1 MLIKGC
7 ILKTMSMSEMKIPF
21 CDMEYHGYC
30 NWAWALIFDASKVAQ
45 LKRKSTKTR
54 KGHTSLHW
62 LTIIASLCHPPNGS
76 RCFLDKQKA
85 KNSCEKSLLFF
96 CGKEHSR
103 EVCKAVQLFFKTF
116 YKRREMRALRRNL
129 PTRVPVPTE
138 HEVDDVSVDSEMPVV
153 I

>member
-1 MLIKGC
+1 
-7 ILKTMSMSEMKIPF
+7 MSMSEMKIPF

-30 NWAWALIFDASKVAQ
+30 NWAWALTFDASKVAQ

-96 CGKEHSR
+96 VAKNTPE
-103 EVCKAVQLFFKTF
+103 KYAKPYNYFLKLFTKDA
-116 YKRREMRALRRNL
+116 K
-129 PTRVPVPTE
+129 
-138 HEVDDVSVDSEMPVV
+138 
-153 I
+153 